1 MSSGLS
7 VRQLQ
12 LQIEDRIILKE
23 FSLEVPQGEVHVL
36 MGPNGA
42 GKSSLAKALAGH
54 PDYHILQGDI
64 YFDGISLRDQAPDA
78 ISKLGIFLA
87 FQHPLEIE
95 GLSVANFIRAALQA
109 HQGPQETFSATDFYA
124 QLYHHMDALHLDRSF
139 SSRAL
144 NVGFSGGEKKRC
156 EVLQMLMLRPRFAI
170 LDEIDSG
177 LDVDALKTVADGINW
192 LQEERKM
199 GALMITHYPR
209 LLQYIS
215 PDRIHIVLNGK
226 IIRSGGMELIEEL
239 ERGGYQSF
247 SSL

>member
-12 LQIEDRIILKE
+12 LQVENRIILKE
-23 FSLEVPQGEVHVL
+23 FSLEVPHGEIHAL

-42 GKSSLAKALAGH
+42 GKSSLAKAMTGH

-64 YFDGISLRDQAPDA
+64 HFDGISIRDQAPDA

-95 GLSVANFIRAALQA
+95 GLSVANFIRSALQA
-109 HQGPQETFSATDFYA
+109 HRNPQETFLATDFYA
-124 QLYHHMDALHLDRSF
+124 QLYHYMDALHLDRSF

-156 EVLQMLMLRPRFAI
+156 EVLQMLMLKPRFAI

-177 LDVDALKTVADGINW
+177 LDVDALKTVADGIHS
-192 LQEERKM
+192 LHKEQKM

-226 IIRSGGMELIEEL
+226 IVRSGSMELIEEL
-239 ERGGYQSF
+239 EHGGYQSF

>member
-1 MSSGLS
+1 MHSGLCI
-7 VRQLQ
+7 QGLHLQ
-12 LQIEDRIILKE
+12 VEQKTVLEN
-23 FSLEVPQGEVHVL
+23 FSLEIPHGEIHAL

-42 GKSSLAKALAGH
+42 GKSSLAKAMAGH
-54 PDYHILQGDI
+54 PDYHILQGEV
-64 YFDGISLRDQAPDA
+64 YFNGTSLRDQTPDA
-78 ISKLGIFLA
+78 ISKFGIFLA

-109 HQGPQETFSATDFYA
+109 HQNPEKTFSATDFYA

-144 NVGFSGGEKKRC
+144 NVRFSGGEKKRC
-156 EVLQMLMLRPRFAI
+156 EVLQMLMLKPHFAI

-177 LDVDALKTVADGINW
+177 LDVDALKTVADGINA
-192 LQEERKM
+192 LHKEEKM

-215 PDRIHIVLNGK
+215 PDRIHVLLNGK
-226 IIRSGGMELIEEL
+226 IVRSGGMELIEQL
-239 ERGGYQSF
+239 EREGYQSF

>member
-1 MSSGLS
+1 
-7 VRQLQ
+7 
-12 LQIEDRIILKE
+12 
-23 FSLEVPQGEVHVL
+23 

-42 GKSSLAKALAGH
+42 GKSSLAKAIAGH
-54 PDYHILQGDI
+54 PDYHVLQGDI
-64 YFDGISLRDQAPDA
+64 HFHATPLHDQAPDA

-87 FQHPLEIE
+87 FQHPMEIE

-109 HQGPQETFSATDFYA
+109 HRSPQETFSATDFYA
-124 QLYHHMDALHLDRSF
+124 QLYHHMDMLHLDRSF

-144 NVGFSGGEKKRC
+144 NVGSSGGEKKRC
-156 EVLQMLMLRPRFAI
+156 EVLQMLMLKPRFAI

-177 LDVDALKTVADGINW
+177 LDVDALKTVADGIHS
-192 LQEERKM
+192 LREEQKM

-226 IIRSGGMELIEEL
+226 IVRSGGMELIEQL
-239 ERGGYQSF
+239 EQGGYQSF
-247 SSL
+247 LSL